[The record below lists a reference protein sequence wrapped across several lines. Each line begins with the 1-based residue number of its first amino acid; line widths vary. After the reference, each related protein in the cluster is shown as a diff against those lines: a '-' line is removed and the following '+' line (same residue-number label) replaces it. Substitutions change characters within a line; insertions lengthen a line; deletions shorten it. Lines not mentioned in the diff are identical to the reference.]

1 MVDWG
6 EGSTQVTCTFGGGG
20 KMEKVV
26 QKKKKKNTSPNKR
39 EYAGGVKQLSK
50 QTSDKEPIISSGRP
64 FTKYFRSVATT
75 HLGKI

>member
-26 QKKKKKNTSPNKR
+26 QKKKKKKHVTQQKR
-39 EYAGGVKQLSK
+39 ICGGCEAIKQAN
-50 QTSDKEPIISSGRP
+50 E
-64 FTKYFRSVATT
+64 
-75 HLGKI
+75 